1 MTSEHVGLT
10 SDKIV
15 NRVTI
20 EHVIRII
27 IEHIT
32 LVKKVINIH
41 FRASINIYLIQY
53 MKHDE
58 SSTIT

>member
-20 EHVIRII
+20 EHVIRIT
-27 IEHIT
+27 IENIT
-32 LVKKVINIH
+32 FKKVINIY